1 VYRIKRSRR
10 KKEEEEEKKRK
21 ERDENKDCSCPV
33 SSSFSPPLSAK
44 SDVIIGHD
52 TLICA

>member
-1 VYRIKRSRR
+1 VYRKNRRRR
-10 KKEEEEEKKRK
+10 KKEEDEEKKRK
-21 ERDENKDCSCPV
+21 ERDENKDRSCPV
-33 SSSFSPPLSAK
+33 SSSFLPPLSAK

>member
-1 VYRIKRSRR
+1 
-10 KKEEEEEKKRK
+10 
-21 ERDENKDCSCPV
+21 V